1 MTVHEQVMKGM
12 QEMAALFAAANISLE
27 LPPQS
32 NLTLGT
38 TYVGIDFGTMLTAR
52 FQFDSRFIN
61 PIGTFHGGFLS
72 AAFDDTFGPLSY
84 MAAARPVVTLE
95 LSTTFIRPFIA
106 KDEYIDIRAELV
118 SKSKSLL
125 VMRAEAK
132 TKVGKLI
139 ATSTTS
145 SLILSDEQLSTSN
158 K

>member
-1 MTVHEQVMKGM
+1 MTVHDQVMNGM
-12 QEMAALFAAANISLE
+12 REMAALFSSVNISLE
-27 LPPQS
+27 MPPQS

-38 TYVGIDFGTMLTAR
+38 TYVDIDFGKMLTAR
-52 FQFDSRFIN
+52 FKFDSRFMN

-84 MAAARPVVTLE
+84 MAASRPVVTLE
-95 LSTTFIRPFIA
+95 LSTTFIRPFTA

-132 TKVGKLI
+132 TKEGKLI
-139 ATSTTS
+139 ATSTTH
-145 SLILSDEQLSTSN
+145 SLILSDEQLNAAS

>member
-1 MTVHEQVMKGM
+1 MSVHEQVMKGM
-12 QEMAALFAAANISLE
+12 REMAALFSAANISLE

-38 TYVGIDFGTMLTAR
+38 TYVDIDFGTMLTAR
-52 FQFDSRFIN
+52 FQFDSRFMN

-84 MAAARPVVTLE
+84 MAAGRPVVTLE
-95 LSTTFIRPFIA
+95 LSTTFIRPFIT

-132 TKVGKLI
+132 TKAGKLI
-139 ATSTTS
+139 ATSTTN
-145 SLILSDEQLSTSN
+145 SLILSDEKLGISG